1 MEHLDGPVSGKRIW
15 QVLTQ
20 GKDRQGEKIGIPLQ
34 DKFLRLMYELK
45 DKTAFRLRGLSS
57 QAAPLYPIQKCLS
70 IYMPRIR
77 GRSLPFPINLILQ

>member
-1 MEHLDGPVSGKRIW
+1 MDRLDGPVSGQRIW

-45 DKTAFRLRGLSS
+45 NRTAFSLRGLSS
-57 QAAPLYPIQKCLS
+57 QAAPFYPIQKCLS
-70 IYMPRIR
+70 IDMAPDK
-77 GRSLPFPINLILQ
+77 GKAAPCLINLILQ